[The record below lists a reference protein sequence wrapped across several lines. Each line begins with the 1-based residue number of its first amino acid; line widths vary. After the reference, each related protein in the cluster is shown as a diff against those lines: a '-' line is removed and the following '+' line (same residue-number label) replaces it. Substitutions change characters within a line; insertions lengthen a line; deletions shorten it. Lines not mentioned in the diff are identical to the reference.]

1 MTIKIYNTLGRRKE
15 ELRPRKEGEISMYVC
30 GLTVYNY
37 MHIGNARTF
46 INFDLIRRY
55 LEFRGFNVVFVRNIT
70 DVDDKIIK
78 RAAEEKTTPKAIAEK
93 YEEAFKRDNKNLGIK
108 EPTHEPR
115 ATETI
120 PEMIGLVEKLIA
132 GGLAYE
138 VDGNVWFR
146 VRDFKNYGQLSGRS
160 LDDMRA
166 GERVEP
172 DPGKEDPMDF
182 ALWKRSKEGEPFWD
196 SPWGDGRPGWHIEC
210 SAMSLKL
217 LGAGFDIHG
226 GAQDLIFPHHENEIA
241 QSDGATG
248 KRFVQYWMHGGL
260 LKIDKE
266 KMSKSLGNVMLVGD
280 LVKQWSPNAVRMFML
295 STHYRNP
302 LDFTRE
308 GLVQGQANVE
318 RLERTIQSLDFA
330 LGLNLPVS
338 QAKTLKLKE
347 AANEARVCFIL
358 AMDDDFNSAEA
369 LAAIFGLIRETNSIV
384 EGAEELPDD
393 EALNKSRQILLEVTE
408 ALGLKCE
415 PEANWLAIEA
425 SLREVAA
432 RTIGTIPSGTS
443 REGILG
449 MLLERREKARENKEW
464 EISDKIRDNLLEIG
478 IEIEDTSAGPRWKLI
493 KAQ

>member
-1 MTIKIYNTLGRRKE
+1 MTIKIYNTLVRRKE

-55 LEFRGFNVVFVRNIT
+55 LEFRGFKVVFVRNIT

-78 RAAEEKTTPKAIAEK
+78 RAAEEKTTPQAIAEK
-93 YEEAFKRDNKNLGIK
+93 YEKAFKRDNNNLGIE

-120 PEMIGLVEKLIA
+120 PEMINLVERLIGA
-132 GGLAYE
+132 GLAYE
-138 VDGNVWFR
+138 VEGNVWFR

-182 ALWKRSKEGEPFWD
+182 ALWKKSKEGEPFWD

-241 QSDGATG
+241 QSEGATG
-248 KRFVQYWMHGGL
+248 KRFVHYWMHGGL

-330 LGLNLPVS
+330 LGLSLPVNQS
-338 QAKTLKLKE
+338 KTLKLKE
-347 AANEARVCFIL
+347 AADEARAHFIL

-369 LAAIFGLIRETNSIV
+369 LAAIFGLIRVTNSII

-415 PEANWLAIEA
+415 PEDNWLAIEA
-425 SLREVAA
+425 SLREVAT
-432 RTIGTIPSGTS
+432 RTIGAIPSGTS

-464 EISDKIRDNLLEIG
+464 EVSDEIRDNLLEIG

-493 KAQ
+493 KA